1 MRKKKIER
9 IMKLQLKNMKK
20 FKIQLLV
27 GCLIYLFIACDQQNP
42 VSVLKLNVDKTL
54 SALENEED
62 TDKDKKITK
71 DDTTDK
77 IFVAKTVDGQEV
89 EIKSTYHLSNLL
101 QELALAKEEGLK
113 IAEIDINRIEEK
125 PAERLSRL
133 IKTKYWDNLTR
144 RVDKSGLER
153 ILTDTKASDSLMRR
167 LYVPATD
174 SMGIAYF
181 KALEDNFDSFQVV
194 VLPKNISPEYVK
206 SINDKPGIL
215 SLKLDNGKGVPF
227 VVPGGRFNEMYG
239 WDSYFESVGLNID
252 GRADLSK
259 AMIENFAYQIEHYG
273 KILNANRSYYLTR
286 SQPPFLT
293 SFIEETYKATGESD
307 KEWLKEMTKAALDEY
322 FNVWMNE
329 GKKLSSTGLNRYYA
343 EGIGIP
349 PETEEGHFD
358 EHLELY
364 AEDNNMSVSEFAEAY
379 QNGTLANDVLNTKT
393 DFSLPSLDE
402 YFLHDR
408 SLRESGHDTTWRLDG
423 ICADLNPVSLNSLLY
438 KYETDFAN
446 LIKTYFNNSFE
457 YKDETYD
464 DQFWLE
470 KAEHRK
476 ELMNNL
482 LWNEEDKVFYD
493 FNIETETPLVYESA
507 TNYYPLWA
515 ELATKEQA
523 EHLKN
528 SLIRT
533 LKAKGGILSS
543 SKASVEA
550 FATSDVARQWDYPNG
565 WAPHQMMLWKGL
577 MNYGYEKEAQEF
589 IYRWLW
595 MITKN
600 ATDYNGTIPEKYDV
614 VNCTHK
620 VYAEYGNVGT
630 EFDYITPSGFGWMN
644 ASYQYGLNLLNV
656 KLKSKLNQLIDPDLI
671 FE

>member
-1 MRKKKIER
+1 MSCEK
-9 IMKLQLKNMKK
+9 
-20 FKIQLLV
+20 
-27 GCLIYLFIACDQQNP
+27 QNTTD
-42 VSVLKLNVDKTL
+42 VLKLNIKETL
-54 SALENEED
+54 SLLEKEED

-71 DDTTDK
+71 DDTGDK
-77 IFVAKTVDGQEV
+77 IFITKTVNGSEV
-89 EIKSTYHLSNLL
+89 EIKGTYHLSNLL
-101 QELALAKEEGLK
+101 QELALAKTEGQTV
-113 IAEIDINRIEEK
+113 AEIPLSRIKEK

-153 ILTDTKASDSLMRR
+153 ILTDTKAADSLMRR
-167 LYVPATD
+167 LYVPGTD
-174 SMGIAYF
+174 SVGVAYF
-181 KALEDNFDSFQVV
+181 KALEDDFEQFEVV
-194 VLPKNISPEYVK
+194 VLPEDISPEYVK
-206 SINDKPGIL
+206 SINEKPGIL
-215 SLKLDNGKGVPF
+215 SLKINNNKGVPF

-239 WDSYFESVGLNID
+239 WDSYFEGIGLNVD

-259 AMIENFAYQIEHYG
+259 AMVENFAYQIQHYG

-293 SFIEETYKATGESD
+293 SFIRETYTSLGENDQS
-307 KEWLKEMTKAALDEY
+307 WLKDMTTAALDEY
-322 FNVWMNE
+322 FTVWMNE
-329 GKKLSSTGLNRYYA
+329 GGKLAPNGLNRYYA

-349 PETEEGHFD
+349 PETEQGHFD
-358 EHLELY
+358 EHLEVY
-364 AEDNNMSVSEFAEAY
+364 AAENNMSVEEFATAY
-379 QNGTLANDVLNTKT
+379 QNGTLSNSSLNQKT
-393 DFSLPSLDE
+393 DLSLPSLDE

-423 ICADLNPVSLNSLLY
+423 VCADLNPVALNTLLY
-438 KYETDFAN
+438 KYETDFAFI
-446 LIKTYFNNSFE
+446 IKTYFDNSF
-457 YKDETYD
+457 TYNGQD
-464 DQFWLE
+464 LNEDYWLE
-470 KAEHRK
+470 KAESRK
-476 ELMNNL
+476 KRMNTY
-482 LWNEEDKVFYD
+482 LWNEKDKVFYD
-493 FNIETETPLVYESA
+493 YNYETETPLVYESA
-507 TNYYPLWA
+507 TNYFPLWA
-515 ELATKEQA
+515 NLATKEQA
-523 EHLKN
+523 EQLKN
-528 SLIRT
+528 SMLKT
-533 LKAKGGILSS
+533 LKARGGILSS

-577 MNYGYEKEAQEF
+577 INYGYEDEAQEF

-644 ASYQYGLNLLNV
+644 ASYQYGLSLLNEE
-656 KLKSKLNQLIDPDLI
+656 LKQSLNDLKTPEEL

>member
-1 MRKKKIER
+1 
-9 IMKLQLKNMKK
+9 MKTLRLQLLCS
-20 FKIQLLV
+20 ILV
-27 GCLIYLFIACDQQNP
+27 YFMLSCQNGT
-42 VSVLKLNVDKTL
+42 SVDILKLEVENTL
-54 SALENEED
+54 SALEKDED
-62 TDKDKKITK
+62 TDQDKKITK
-71 DDTTDK
+71 DDTGDK
-77 IFVAKTVDGQEV
+77 VFRVNTIEGNEIA
-89 EIKSTYHLSNLL
+89 IKSTYHLSNLL
-101 QELALAKEEGLK
+101 QELAVAKTEGLEV
-113 IAEIDINRIEEK
+113 AEIPLNRIKEQ
-125 PAERLSRL
+125 PADRVSRL
-133 IKTKYWDNLTR
+133 IKTKYWNNLTR
-144 RVDKSGLER
+144 RVDKDGLER

-174 SMGIAYF
+174 TVGQAYF
-181 KALEDNFDSFQVV
+181 KTLEDDFEQFQVV
-194 VLPKNISPEYVK
+194 VLPNKISPEYVK

-215 SLKLDNGKGVPF
+215 SLKLDDGKGVPF

-252 GRADLSK
+252 GRSDLSK
-259 AMIENFAYQIEHYG
+259 AMIENFAYQIQHYG

-293 SFIEETYKATGESD
+293 SFIRETYKTIGEND
-307 KEWLKEMTKAALDEY
+307 QEWLKEMTKAALDEY
-322 FNVWMNE
+322 FKVWMTE
-329 GKKLSSTGLNRYYA
+329 GKKLAPNGLNRYYA

-364 AEDNNMSVSEFAEAY
+364 AEENNMSVNEFVEAY
-379 QNGTLANDVLNTKT
+379 QNCTLEGSTLNEKT
-393 DFSLPSLDE
+393 DLSLPSLDE

-423 ICADLNPVSLNSLLY
+423 VCADLNTVSLNSLLY
-438 KYETDFAN
+438 KYETDFAY
-446 LIKTYFNNSFE
+446 LIKTYFNNSFK
-457 YKDETYD
+457 YR
-464 DQFWLE
+464 DQTLVDTFWLD
-470 KAEHRK
+470 KAEQRK
-476 ELMNNL
+476 ELMNDL
-482 LWNEEDKVFYD
+482 LWNDQDNVFYD
-493 FNIETETPLVYESA
+493 YNYDTESPLVYESA

-515 ELATKEQA
+515 KLATAKQA

-528 SLIRT
+528 SLLKT

-543 SKASVEA
+543 SKASVDA
-550 FATSDVARQWDYPNG
+550 FATSDVSRQWDYPNG

-577 MNYGYEKEAQEF
+577 INYGFDTEAQEF

-600 ATDYNGTIPEKYDV
+600 AVDYNGTIPEKYDV

-644 ASYQYGLNLLNV
+644 ASYQYGLSLL
-656 KLKSKLNQLIDPDLI
+656 KPELTDQLNQLTDPEEVFD
-671 FE
+671 E

>member
-1 MRKKKIER
+1 
-9 IMKLQLKNMKK
+9 MKSIKTKSV
-20 FKIQLLV
+20 II
-27 GCLIYLFIACDQQNP
+27 CLIYIMFSCEKPKPSD
-42 VSVLKLNVDKTL
+42 VLRLKVNETL
-54 SALENEED
+54 AALEKDED

-71 DDTTDK
+71 DDTADK
-77 IFVAKTVDGQEV
+77 IFAVKTLDGLEV
-89 EIKSTYHLSNLL
+89 EVKGTYHLSNLL
-101 QELALAKEEGLK
+101 QELALAKTEGKDVAK
-113 IAEIDINRIEEK
+113 ISLTRIKEK
-125 PAERLSRL
+125 PADRLSRL

-153 ILTDTKASDSLMRR
+153 ILTDTKTADSLMRR

-174 SMGIAYF
+174 SVGVAYF
-181 KALEDNFDSFQVV
+181 KALEDDFDKFKVV
-194 VLPKNISPEYVK
+194 ILPEDISPEYVK

-215 SLKLDNGKGVPF
+215 SLKINKNQGVPF

-239 WDSYFESVGLNID
+239 WDSYFEGVGLNLN

-259 AMIENFAYQIEHYG
+259 AMVENFAYQIEHYG

-293 SFIEETYKATGESD
+293 SFIRETYTALGEND
-307 KEWLKEMTKAALDEY
+307 EVWLKDMTKAALNEY
-322 FNVWMNE
+322 FTVWMKE
-329 GKKLSSTGLNRYYA
+329 GGKLAPNGLNRYYA

-349 PETEEGHFD
+349 PETEQGHFD
-358 EHLELY
+358 EHLEIY
-364 AEDNNMSVSEFAEAY
+364 AEKNNMSVEEFATAY
-379 QNGTLANDVLNTKT
+379 QNGTLEKSALNTNT

-423 ICADLNPVSLNSLLY
+423 TCADLNPVALNTLLY
-438 KYETDFAN
+438 KYETDFAF
-446 LIKTYFNNSFE
+446 LIKTYF
-457 YKDETYD
+457 D
-464 DQFWLE
+464 DKLNYNGQDYNANYWLK
-470 KAEHRK
+470 KAESRK
-476 ELMNNL
+476 KLMNTY

-493 FNIETETPLVYESA
+493 YNYRTETPLVYESA
-507 TNYYPLWA
+507 TNYFPLWA
-515 ELATKEQA
+515 NLASEEQA
-523 EHLKN
+523 MHLVK
-528 SLIRT
+528 SLLNT
-533 LKAKGGILSS
+533 LKARGGILSS

-565 WAPHQMMLWKGL
+565 WAPHQMMLWRGL
-577 MNYGYEKEAQEF
+577 MNYGYQDEAQEF

-600 ATDYNGTIPEKYDV
+600 AADYNGTIPEKYDV

-644 ASYQYGLNLLNV
+644 ASYQYGLSLLNE
-656 KLKSKLNQLIDPDLI
+656 KFKQDLNELKTPEEL

>member
-1 MRKKKIER
+1 
-9 IMKLQLKNMKK
+9 MKSL
-20 FKIQLLV
+20 KIQILIGSLL
-27 GCLIYLFIACDQQNP
+27 CLMLSCQKEASVD
-42 VSVLKLNVDKTL
+42 VLKLEVGNTL
-54 SALENEED
+54 SALEKDED
-62 TDKDKKITK
+62 TDQDKKITK
-71 DDTTDK
+71 DDTGDK
-77 IFVAKTVDGQEV
+77 IFIAETVDGNEV

-101 QELALAKEEGLK
+101 QELAVAKSEG
-113 IAEIDINRIEEK
+113 IEVTEIPLSRIEEQ
-125 PAERLSRL
+125 PADRLSRL

-144 RVDKSGLER
+144 RVDKEGLER

-174 SMGIAYF
+174 SVGQTYF
-181 KALEDNFDSFQVV
+181 KALEDDFKKFQVV
-194 VLPKNISPEYVK
+194 VLPENISPEYVK

-215 SLKLDNGKGVPF
+215 SLKLYENKGVPF

-252 GRADLSK
+252 GRSDLSK

-293 SFIEETYKATGESD
+293 SFIRETYKTLGENNQ
-307 KEWLKEMTKAALDEY
+307 KWLEEMTKAALDEY
-322 FNVWMNE
+322 FKVWMN
-329 GKKLSSTGLNRYYA
+329 KSTKLAPNGLNRYYA

-364 AEDNNMSVSEFAEAY
+364 AEKYDMSVDAFAEAY
-379 QNGTLANDVLNTKT
+379 QNGTLKNRALSAET
-393 DFSLPSLDE
+393 DLSLPGLNE

-423 ICADLNPVSLNSLLY
+423 LCANLNTVSLNSLLF
-438 KYETDFAN
+438 KYETDFAY

-457 YKDETYD
+457 YRGQTLDEA
-464 DQFWLE
+464 FWLR
-470 KAEHRK
+470 KAEQRK
-476 ELMNNL
+476 TLMNDL
-482 LWNEEDKVFYD
+482 LWNENDKVFYD
-493 FNIETETPLVYESA
+493 YDYDIESPLVYESA

-515 ELATKEQA
+515 ELATENQA

-528 SLIRT
+528 SLLKT

-577 MNYGYEKEAQEF
+577 MNYGFEAEAQEF

-644 ASYQYGLNLLNV
+644 ASYQYGLSLLNPD
-656 KLKSKLNQLIDPDLI
+656 LKDKLNQLIDPEEVFD
-671 FE
+671 E

>member
-1 MRKKKIER
+1 MMLSCQKENSI
-9 IMKLQLKNMKK
+9 
-20 FKIQLLV
+20 
-27 GCLIYLFIACDQQNP
+27 D
-42 VSVLKLNVDKTL
+42 SLKLNVEETL
-54 SALENEED
+54 SLLEQDED

-71 DDTTDK
+71 EDTGDK
-77 IFVAKTVDGQEV
+77 SFIAKTLDGHEV
-89 EIKSTYHLSNLL
+89 EITSTYHLSNLL
-101 QELALAKEEGLK
+101 QELAMAKTEGQD
-113 IAEIDINRIEEK
+113 IAEIPMSRIKEK
-125 PAERLSRL
+125 PADRLSRL

-144 RVDKSGLER
+144 RVDKEGLER

-167 LYVPATD
+167 LYVPSTD
-174 SMGIAYF
+174 TAGVEYF
-181 KALEDNFDSFQVV
+181 KSLENDFENFEVV
-194 VLPKNISPEYVK
+194 TLPLDISPEYVK
-206 SINDKPGIL
+206 SINKKPGIL
-215 SLKLDNGKGVPF
+215 SLKLQDGKGVPF

-252 GRADLSK
+252 GRPDLSK

-293 SFIEETYKATGESD
+293 SFIRETYKTMGEND
-307 KEWLKEMTKAALDEY
+307 TAWLKEMTKAAIDEY
-322 FNVWMNE
+322 FNVWMKE
-329 GKKLSSTGLNRYYA
+329 GKKLAPNGLNRYYA

-358 EHLELY
+358 EHLEIY
-364 AEDNNMSVSEFAEAY
+364 ASDYDMSIEEFAKAY
-379 QNGTLANDVLNTKT
+379 QNGSLKKSTLNTET
-393 DFSLPSLDE
+393 DLSLPSLDE

-423 ICADLNPVSLNSLLY
+423 LCADLNTVSLNSLLY
-438 KYETDFAN
+438 RYETDFAY
-446 LIKTYFNNSFE
+446 LIKTYFGNSFN
-457 YKDETYD
+457 YQNQNLD
-464 DQFWLE
+464 DKFWLN
-470 KAEHRK
+470 KAKERK
-476 ELMNNL
+476 LLMNKL
-482 LWNEEDKVFYD
+482 LWNEGAKVFYD
-493 FNIETETPLVYESA
+493 YNMETESPLVYESA

-515 ELATKEQA
+515 ELATPEQA

-528 SLIRT
+528 GLLQN

-577 MNYGYEKEAQEF
+577 MNYGYDTEAQEF

-644 ASYQYGLNLLNV
+644 ASYQYGLSLLE
-656 KLKSKLNQLIDPDLI
+656 KDLKEKLNQLVDPELI
-671 FE
+671 FKEQ

>member
-1 MRKKKIER
+1 MLSCEKP
-9 IMKLQLKNMKK
+9 N
-20 FKIQLLV
+20 
-27 GCLIYLFIACDQQNP
+27 NP
-42 VSVLKLNVDKTL
+42 NVLKLKVNETL
-54 SALENEED
+54 AALEKDED

-71 DDTTDK
+71 DDTADK
-77 IFVAKTVDGQEV
+77 IFVVKTLDGLDVEV
-89 EIKSTYHLSNLL
+89 KGTYHLSNLL
-101 QELALAKEEGLK
+101 QELALAKTEGK
-113 IAEIDINRIEEK
+113 DVAEIPLTRIKEK

-153 ILTDTKASDSLMRR
+153 ILTDTKAADSLMRR

-174 SMGIAYF
+174 SVGIAYF
-181 KALEDNFDSFQVV
+181 KALEDDFDQFEIV
-194 VLPKNISPEYVK
+194 VLPEDISPEYVK

-215 SLKLDNGKGVPF
+215 SLKISNDEGVPF

-239 WDSYFESVGLNID
+239 WDSYFEGVGLNLD

-259 AMIENFAYQIEHYG
+259 AMVENFAYQIEHYG

-293 SFIEETYKATGESD
+293 SFIRETYESLQGKD
-307 KEWLKEMTKAALDEY
+307 EDWLRQMTTSAMDEY
-322 FNVWMNE
+322 FKVWMNE
-329 GKKLSSTGLNRYYA
+329 GGKLAPNGLNRYYA

-358 EHLELY
+358 EHLEIY
-364 AEDNNMSVSEFAEAY
+364 AEKYNMSVEEFTAAY
-379 QNGTLANDVLNTKT
+379 QNGTLKRSPLNKNT
-393 DFSLPSLDE
+393 DLSLPSLDE

-423 ICADLNPVSLNSLLY
+423 VCADLNPVALNTLLY
-438 KYETDFAN
+438 KYETDLAF
-446 LIKTYFNNSFE
+446 LIKTYFNNSFA
-457 YKDETYD
+457 YNGQDLNAD
-464 DQFWLE
+464 FWLN
-470 KAEHRK
+470 KAENRK
-476 ELMNNL
+476 KLMNTY
-482 LWNEEDKVFYD
+482 LWNEKDKVFYD
-493 FNIETETPLVYESA
+493 YNYKTETPLVYESA
-507 TNYYPLWA
+507 TNYFPLWA
-515 ELATKEQA
+515 NLVTKEQA
-523 EHLKN
+523 EQLKN
-528 SLIRT
+528 SLVKT
-533 LKAKGGILSS
+533 LKARGGILSS

-577 MNYGYEKEAQEF
+577 MNYGYEAEAQEF

-644 ASYQYGLNLLNV
+644 ASYQYGLSLLSED
-656 KLKSKLNQLIDPDLI
+656 LKESLNELKTPEEL
-671 FE
+671 FP

>member
-1 MRKKKIER
+1 M
-9 IMKLQLKNMKK
+9 
-20 FKIQLLV
+20 
-27 GCLIYLFIACDQQNP
+27 GCLLILMLSCQKENSSD
-42 VSVLKLNVDKTL
+42 SLKLNVEETL
-54 SALENEED
+54 SLLEQDED

-71 DDTTDK
+71 EDTGDK
-77 IFVAKTVDGQEV
+77 SFIAKTLDGHEV
-89 EIKSTYHLSNLL
+89 EITSTYHLSNLL
-101 QELALAKEEGLK
+101 QELAMAKTEGQD
-113 IAEIDINRIEEK
+113 IAEIPLSRIKEK
-125 PAERLSRL
+125 PADRLSRL

-144 RVDKSGLER
+144 RVDKEGLER

-174 SMGIAYF
+174 SVGIEYF
-181 KALEDNFDSFQVV
+181 KSLENDFENFEVV
-194 VLPKNISPEYVK
+194 TLPLDISPEYVK
-206 SINDKPGIL
+206 SINKKPGIL
-215 SLKLDNGKGVPF
+215 SLKLKDDKGVPF

-259 AMIENFAYQIEHYG
+259 AMIENFAYQIKHYG

-293 SFIEETYKATGESD
+293 SFIRETYKTMGEND
-307 KEWLKEMTKAALDEY
+307 TAWLKEMTKAAIDEY
-322 FNVWMNE
+322 FNVWMKE
-329 GKKLSSTGLNRYYA
+329 GKKLAPNGLNRYYA

-358 EHLELY
+358 EHLEIY
-364 AEDNNMSVSEFAEAY
+364 AEEYEMSIKELADAY
-379 QNGTLANDVLNTKT
+379 QAGILEKRSLDTTT
-393 DFSLPSLDE
+393 DLSLPSLDE

-423 ICADLNPVSLNSLLY
+423 VCADLNTVSLNSLLY
-438 KYETDFAN
+438 KYETDFAY
-446 LIKTYFNNSFE
+446 LIKTYFGDSFE
-457 YKDETYD
+457 YQGQNYDEG
-464 DQFWLE
+464 FWLN
-470 KAEHRK
+470 KAKQRK
-476 ELMNNL
+476 TLINDL
-482 LWNEEDKVFYD
+482 LWNEKDKTFYD
-493 FNIETETPLVYESA
+493 YNIETKSPLVYESA

-515 ELATKEQA
+515 ELATPEQA

-528 SLIRT
+528 GLLKN

-577 MNYGYEKEAQEF
+577 INYGYDAEAQEF

-644 ASYQYGLNLLNV
+644 ASYQYGLSLLEKDLV
-656 KLKSKLNQLIDPDLI
+656 EKLNQLVDPELL
-671 FE
+671 FKE

>member
-1 MRKKKIER
+1 MNLRS
-9 IMKLQLKNMKK
+9 L
-20 FKIQLLV
+20 KIQLLM
-27 GCLIYLFIACDQQNP
+27 GGILFLMLSCQKETP
-42 VSVLKLNVDKTL
+42 VDILKLEVHSTL
-54 SALENEED
+54 SALEKDED
-62 TDKDKKITK
+62 TDQDKKITK
-71 DDTTDK
+71 DDTGDK
-77 IFVAKTVDGQEV
+77 IFKAKTIDGKAV
-89 EIKSTYHLSNLL
+89 EIASTYHLSNLL
-101 QELALAKEEGLK
+101 QELALAKAEGLDT
-113 IAEIDINRIEEK
+113 AEIPRSRIEEQ
-125 PAERLSRL
+125 PADRLSRL

-144 RVDKSGLER
+144 RVDKDGLER

-174 SMGIAYF
+174 SVGQAYF
-181 KALEDNFDSFQVV
+181 KALEANFKQFQVV
-194 VLPKNISPEYVK
+194 VLPKDISPEYVK

-215 SLKLDNGKGVPF
+215 SLKLDKGKGVPF

-239 WDSYFESVGLNID
+239 WDSYFESVGLNVD

-259 AMIENFAYQIEHYG
+259 AMIENFAYQIQHYG

-293 SFIEETYKATGESD
+293 SFIRETYKALGEND
-307 KEWLKEMTKAALDEY
+307 KKWLEEMTKAAIDEY
-322 FNVWMNE
+322 YKVWMNQST
-329 GKKLSSTGLNRYYA
+329 KLAPNGLNRYYA

-358 EHLELY
+358 EHLEIY
-364 AEDNNMSVSEFAEAY
+364 AEKSNMSIEEFAKAY
-379 QNGTLANDVLNTKT
+379 QTGTLENTGF
-393 DFSLPSLDE
+393 DADEDLSLPRLDE

-423 ICADLNPVSLNSLLY
+423 VCADLNPVSLNSLLY
-438 KYETDFAN
+438 KYETDLAF
-446 LIKTYFNNSFE
+446 LIKTYFDDSFE
-457 YKDETYD
+457 YEGQTIDEAL
-464 DQFWLE
+464 WLD
-470 KAEHRK
+470 KAEKRK
-476 ELMNNL
+476 ILMNKL
-482 LWNEEDKVFYD
+482 LWNDKDKVFYD
-493 FNIETETPLVYESA
+493 YNYETQAPLVYESA

-515 ELATKEQA
+515 ELATEKQA

-528 SLIRT
+528 SLLNT

-550 FATSDVARQWDYPNG
+550 FASSDVARQWDYPNG

-577 MNYGYEKEAQEF
+577 MNYGFESEAQEF

-644 ASYQYGLNLLNV
+644 ASYQYGLSLLD
-656 KLKSKLNQLIDPDLI
+656 KDLKEKLNQLVDPEEV
-671 FE
+671 F